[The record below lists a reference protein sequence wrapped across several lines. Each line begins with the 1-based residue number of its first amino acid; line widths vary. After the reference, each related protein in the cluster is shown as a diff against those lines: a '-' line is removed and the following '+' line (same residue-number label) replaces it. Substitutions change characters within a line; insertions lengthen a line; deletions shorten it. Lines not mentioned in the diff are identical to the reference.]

1 MSDDIK
7 ILIVGLGLIGGSY
20 AQGLSKKGYTVYAID
35 KNPNSIKYGVDN
47 NIIKEFNGSNN
58 DLIKESDLII
68 LSLYP
73 KDNVNWIKDNKQ
85 FFKENVV
92 ITDVSGIKVAIVDEI
107 QQLLDNAEF
116 VPSHPMAGREKSGVE
131 NADYN
136 IFKDANFLITP
147 TESNTKEAILLIKEL
162 AEALEFSN
170 IEIIS
175 PSFHDE
181 MIGYL
186 SQLTHVIAISLMNS
200 KDTEHMIRYTGDSFR
215 DLTRIAKINEN
226 LWSELFILNKDILAD
241 NIDKF
246 ILEMSK
252 FKEIL
257 VNEDIKEMK
266 KKMISS
272 TERRK
277 LFDKR

>member
-1 MSDDIK
+1 MNDDIK

-35 KNPNSIKYGVDN
+35 KNPNSIKYGIDN
-47 NIIKEFNGSNN
+47 NIIKEFNGSDN
-58 DLIKESDLII
+58 DLIKECDLII

-73 KDNVNWIKDNKQ
+73 KDNVKWIKENKQ

-92 ITDVSGIKVAIVDEI
+92 ITDVSGIKLAIVDEI
-107 QQLLDNAEF
+107 QQILDNAEF

-131 NADYN
+131 NADHN

-147 TESNTKEAILLIKEL
+147 TESNTEEAILLIKEL
-162 AEALEFSN
+162 AKALEFNN

-175 PSFHDE
+175 PTFHDE

-246 ILEMSK
+246 ILEMYK

-257 VNEDIKEMK
+257 VNEDIEEMK

>member
-1 MSDDIK
+1 MNKNMK

-20 AQGLSKKGYTVYAID
+20 AEGLTKKGYSVYAID
-35 KNPNSIKYGVDN
+35 NNQKSIEYGIKNN
-47 NIIKEFNGSNN
+47 
-58 DLIKESDLII
+58 LIKENKKEEKELINDSDLII

-73 KDNVNWIKDNKQ
+73 SDNVNWIKNNKEY
-85 FFKENVV
+85 FKDGLI
-92 ITDVSGIKVAIVDEI
+92 ITDVSGIKMAIVDEI
-107 QQLLDNAEF
+107 QSLLTDAEF
-116 VPSHPMAGREKSGVE
+116 IASHPMAGREKSGVQ
-131 NADYN
+131 NADCN
-136 IFKDANFLITP
+136 IFKGANFLITP
-147 TESNTKEAILLIKEL
+147 TDKNTNNAIVIIENI
-162 AEALEFSN
+162 ANDLEFGN

-175 PSFHDE
+175 PKFHDE

-200 KDTEHMIRYTGDSFR
+200 KDVEHMIRYTGDSFR

-226 LWSELFILNKDILAD
+226 LWTELFVLN
-241 NIDKF
+241 
-246 ILEMSK
+246 
-252 FKEIL
+252 KEIL
-257 VNEDIKEMK
+257 SENIDMFVKEMNDFKKLLNDENIEEMK

>member
-175 PSFHDE
+175 PSLHDE

-257 VNEDIKEMK
+257 VNEDINEMK

>member
-1 MSDDIK
+1 MNKNMK

-20 AQGLSKKGYTVYAID
+20 AEGLTKKGYSVYAID
-35 KNPNSIKYGVDN
+35 NNQKSIEYGIKNN
-47 NIIKEFNGSNN
+47 
-58 DLIKESDLII
+58 LIKENKKEEKELINDSDLII

-73 KDNVNWIKDNKQ
+73 SDNVKWIKNNKEY
-85 FFKENVV
+85 FKDGLI
-92 ITDVSGIKVAIVDEI
+92 ITDVSGIKMAIVDEI
-107 QQLLDNAEF
+107 QSLLTNAEF
-116 VPSHPMAGREKSGVE
+116 IASHPMAGREKSGVQ
-131 NADYN
+131 NADCN
-136 IFKDANFLITP
+136 IFKGANFLITP
-147 TESNTKEAILLIKEL
+147 TDKNSNDAISIIKNI
-162 AEALEFSN
+162 ANDLEFGN

-175 PSFHDE
+175 PKFHDE

-200 KDTEHMIRYTGDSFR
+200 KDVEHMIRYTGDSFR

-226 LWSELFILNKDILAD
+226 LWTELFVLN
-241 NIDKF
+241 
-246 ILEMSK
+246 
-252 FKEIL
+252 KEIL
-257 VNEDIKEMK
+257 SENIDMFVREMNDFKKLLNDENIEEMK

>member
-73 KDNVNWIKDNKQ
+73 LDNVNWIKDNKQ

>member
-73 KDNVNWIKDNKQ
+73 LDNVNWIKDNKQ

-92 ITDVSGIKVAIVDEI
+92 ITDVSGIKLAIVDEI

-162 AEALEFSN
+162 AEALEFNN

-226 LWSELFILNKDILAD
+226 LWSELFILNKDILVD

>member
-1 MSDDIK
+1 MCGDVFRRK
-7 ILIVGLGLIGGSY
+7 
-20 AQGLSKKGYTVYAID
+20 
-35 KNPNSIKYGVDN
+35 
-47 NIIKEFNGSNN
+47 
-58 DLIKESDLII
+58 
-68 LSLYP
+68 
-73 KDNVNWIKDNKQ
+73 NWIKDNKQ

-92 ITDVSGIKVAIVDEI
+92 ITDVSGIKLAIVDEI

-162 AEALEFSN
+162 AEALEFNN

-226 LWSELFILNKDILAD
+226 LWSELFILNKDILVD